1 LIFVFSCLAI
11 VPLAALLGLGTEQI
25 AIRTSQS
32 FGGLLNATL
41 GNIIEMIIAGIA
53 LKQVSYTHRY
63 TLVIINS
70 SFWQC
75 ELELVQ
81 SSLLGGLLSNL
92 LLVLGMA
99 FIGTHRFDLY
109 NLVGVTFSVVGGFRF
124 PHQEFQ
130 PMVAQLNS
138 SLMIVCVTSLIL
150 PVALASTLSFQV
162 HSRLLIYHI

>member
-1 LIFVFSCLAI
+1 
-11 VPLAALLGLGTEQI
+11 
-25 AIRTSQS
+25 
-32 FGGLLNATL
+32 
-41 GNIIEMIIAGIA
+41 
-53 LKQVSYTHRY
+53 
-63 TLVIINS
+63 
-70 SFWQC
+70 
-75 ELELVQ
+75 
-81 SSLLGGLLSNL
+81 
-92 LLVLGMA
+92 MA

-162 HSRLLIYHI
+162 HSGLLIYHI